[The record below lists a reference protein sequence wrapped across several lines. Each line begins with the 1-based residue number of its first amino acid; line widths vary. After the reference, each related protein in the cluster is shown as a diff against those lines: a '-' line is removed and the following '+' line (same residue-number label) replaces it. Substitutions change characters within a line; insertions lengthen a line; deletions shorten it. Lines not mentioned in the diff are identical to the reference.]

1 MSDWGATHSTAPA
14 ANAGLEQD
22 SGFPFDEKPYFG
34 APLKEAVAKG
44 EVSKARLDE
53 MATRIL
59 RSMFA
64 HGLFDHPVTAAPVDL
79 PTDMLAKHAE
89 ISRADAEDGMVLL
102 KNDGAI
108 LPLRASAKKIVV
120 IGGHADKGVLAGGG
134 SSLVYPV
141 GGNAVPGLKP
151 DSWPGPVMYYP
162 SAPLDAIRKQAPGA
176 TVTFVSG
183 EDRAAAAAAAKD
195 SDVAIVFATQWAGEA
210 FDVSLTLADGQDAL
224 ISAVAAANP
233 KTVVVLETGG
243 PVLTP
248 WADKVPAILEAWY
261 PGTVGGDAIANVLF
275 GKVNPSGRLPVT
287 FPKSLSQ
294 LPKPSEPNKGDT
306 RYDEGAT
313 VGYKW
318 FDAKGLEPQ
327 FAFGH
332 GLSYSTAKYSGFKS
346 WAEGGTIHGSFRLE
360 LGSGEQGKQV
370 TQVYVSGTDWEAPK
384 RLAWFDKSVLSN
396 RLTND
401 TKFQIDPRLLAT
413 WDGKSHAWKIAGGTY
428 KVMLATS
435 SRDVV
440 DTVEVK
446 LAPRTIAVGWRN
458 TAK

>member
-1 MSDWGATHSTAPA
+1 M
-14 ANAGLEQD
+14 
-22 SGFPFDEKPYFG
+22 
-34 APLKEAVAKG
+34 
-44 EVSKARLDE
+44 
-53 MATRIL
+53 
-59 RSMFA
+59 
-64 HGLFDHPVTAAPVDL
+64 
-79 PTDMLAKHAE
+79 
-89 ISRADAEDGMVLL
+89 
-102 KNDGAI
+102 
-108 LPLRASAKKIVV
+108 
-120 IGGHADKGVLAGGG
+120 
-134 SSLVYPV
+134 
-141 GGNAVPGLKP
+141 
-151 DSWPGPVMYYP
+151 
-162 SAPLDAIRKQAPGA
+162 
-176 TVTFVSG
+176 
-183 EDRAAAAAAAKD
+183 
-195 SDVAIVFATQWAGEA
+195 
-210 FDVSLTLADGQDAL
+210 
-224 ISAVAAANP
+224 
-233 KTVVVLETGG
+233 ETGG

-248 WADKVPAILEAWY
+248 WIGQASPAILEAWY
-261 PGTVGGDAIANVLF
+261 PGTEGGD
-275 GKVNPSGRLPVT
+275 GDRQRPVRQGQSIG
-287 FPKSLSQ
+287 PPAGDVPAQPVDQ
-294 LPKPSEPNKGDT
+294 LPKPAEPHKGDVT
-306 RYDEGAT
+306 YTEGAT

-318 FDAKGLEPQ
+318 FDAKGLDPQ